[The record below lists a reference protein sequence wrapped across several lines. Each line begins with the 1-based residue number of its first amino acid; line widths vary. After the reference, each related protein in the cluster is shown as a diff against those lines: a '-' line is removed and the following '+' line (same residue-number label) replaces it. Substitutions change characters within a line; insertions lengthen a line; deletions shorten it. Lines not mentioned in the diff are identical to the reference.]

1 MTAPDTNPPLDD
13 AAAVRT
19 RAGEWLVAKSAAKTW
34 SSEDQAALD
43 AWLQESPAHLLAYW
57 RLEAAWANASRLTA
71 LRQPMRGESK
81 GGRAFRHNW
90 LAFAAAAIAAIIIGA
105 GGYAFYIR
113 APAVKSYST
122 ALGGHE
128 TLKLTD
134 GSTIELTTDTA
145 IRVAVGQVRH
155 VWLDRGEA
163 FFQVV
168 HDPARPFV
176 LQIGDQRVV
185 DLGTEFSARRA
196 GDLVKVAVVKG
207 SVLVEST
214 ASDIKYVPVTLTAG
228 QMATAT
234 PRSITRET
242 PSPKVIA
249 QALSWRRDLLVFDD
263 TPLAEVAER
272 FNRYNSKKLVIA
284 DESIAKLKVGG
295 AFPTG
300 GVESFARVAQHILK
314 LHVEDDGNRAVL
326 TR

>member
-1 MTAPDTNPPLDD
+1 MSEPVTQID
-13 AAAVRT
+13 AAANVRM
-19 RAGEWLVAKSAAKTW
+19 RAGEWLVAKSTTKSW

-43 AWLQESPAHLLAYW
+43 AWLSESPAHVLAYW
-57 RLEAAWANASRLTA
+57 RLESAWGSASRLMA
-71 LRQPMRGESK
+71 LRRPMRDEANVRVA
-81 GGRAFRHNW
+81 GRRNR
-90 LAFAAAAIAAIIIGA
+90 LALFAATIVALAAGG
-105 GGYAFYIR
+105 GGYAVYVR
-113 APAVKSYST
+113 EPAVKSYST

-145 IRVAVGQVRH
+145 IRVAVGQARH

-163 FFQVV
+163 YFQVV

-185 DLGTEFSARRA
+185 DLGTEFSARRS
-196 GDLVKVAVVKG
+196 GDLVKVAVVEG

-214 ASDIKYVPVTLTAG
+214 ATDLRYVPVTLTAG
-228 QMATAT
+228 QIATAT
-234 PRSITRET
+234 PRSIRREV
-242 PSPKVIA
+242 PSGKAIE
-249 QALSWRRDLLVFDD
+249 QELSWRRDLLVFDD
-263 TPLAEVAER
+263 TPLVEVAER

-295 AFPTG
+295 AFPTT

-314 LHVEDDGNRAVL
+314 LHVEDRGDRTVL